1 MSDPRIPD
9 PASDDPESSAHEA
22 EHDAE
27 HDSESAASTASAA
40 SAARDPDT
48 AEREAADAELCAV
61 IVDRGPDSDAG
72 RRAFAQ
78 LYARHRLP
86 ALHFAL
92 RLTGDYTR
100 AEDAVAEAFA
110 KIWRAWGNGAG
121 PQESFKSYL
130 MTAVRSE
137 SFRLTAMTG
146 ATTTV
151 EPDVLAFLAAGTS
164 RDHASEVSERDQL
177 GRAFRTLPATWQTA
191 ITLIDIDG
199 TPTAAAAES
208 LGLSVNSFHSLLHR
222 AREGLRTAY
231 LQEHVEPAKP
241 SCKEYSSEL
250 ARYVRNQL
258 GIKRGKSVETHL
270 RHCRY
275 CRRQSVLLTK
285 INTKLGA
292 WLTPSVLAAA
302 LIESEQFPAVPE
314 VIAGGA
320 GGAQAPGGTE
330 TPAADA
336 AVAEAPV
343 AENSEAVFFSPESG
357 SGSAG
362 SHSGFALGLKIA
374 AGILIAT
381 VAIAAGVWALN
392 PNRGAPEAEGPTSSP
407 VQPETGLTDDDL
419 GDDVRSPAAPPEA
432 GSPDAAD
439 TEDEEPRNAAPVPAQ
454 PRIPA
459 PPAPGDPGGPN
470 AEPPAP
476 RDPGNPGPEDPGPG
490 DPGPG
495 DPGPGDP
502 GPGEPAPP
510 PAPPTD
516 PPQPPTPTQPPTQP
530 PPTQPPPSPTQ
541 PPPTT
546 EPPTSPPPTSPPPTS
561 PPPTSPPPTSPPRTS
576 PPPTTPTPTPTP
588 SDPGGRC
595 HDLGWGWHCH

>member
-9 PASDDPESSAHEA
+9 PASDDPESSARAA

-27 HDSESAASTASAA
+27 HDSESSASVTC
-40 SAARDPDT
+40 DPDT

-151 EPDVLAFLAAGTS
+151 EPDVLAFLAGGTS

-191 ITLIDIDG
+191 ITMIDIDG
-199 TPTAAAAES
+199 TPTAAAAEA

-241 SCKEYSSEL
+241 SCAEYSSEL

-314 VIAGGA
+314 IIAGGA
-320 GGAQAPGGTE
+320 GGTETPGGTE
-330 TPAADA
+330 SPAAEAPD
-336 AVAEAPV
+336 VEAPV
-343 AENSEAVFFSPESG
+343 AENSEAVFFSPDSG

-392 PNRGAPEAEGPTSSP
+392 PNRGTPEAEGPTSSP

-432 GSPDAAD
+432 GSPDAENPAGP
-439 TEDEEPRNAAPVPAQ
+439 EDEGPRNEAPVPAQ

-476 RDPGNPGPEDPGPG
+476 RDPGNPGPDNPGPG

-516 PPQPPTPTQPPTQP
+516 PPQPPSPTQPPTQP
-530 PPTQPPPSPTQ
+530 PPSPSD
-541 PPPTT
+541 PPTT

-561 PPPTSPPPTSPPRTS
+561 PPPTSPPPTSPP
-576 PPPTTPTPTPTP
+576 PTTPTPTPTP
-588 SDPGGRC
+588 TDPGGRC

>member
-9 PASDDPESSAHEA
+9 PASDDPESSARAA

-27 HDSESAASTASAA
+27 HDSESSASVTC
-40 SAARDPDT
+40 DPDT

-151 EPDVLAFLAAGTS
+151 EPDVLAFLAGGTS

-392 PNRGAPEAEGPTSSP
+392 PNRGTPEAEGPTSSP

-432 GSPDAAD
+432 GSPDAENPAGP
-439 TEDEEPRNAAPVPAQ
+439 EDEGPRNEAPVPAQ

-476 RDPGNPGPEDPGPG
+476 RDPGNPGPDNPGPG

-516 PPQPPTPTQPPTQP
+516 PPQPPSPTQPPTQP
-530 PPTQPPPSPTQ
+530 PPSPSD
-541 PPPTT
+541 PPTT

-561 PPPTSPPPTSPPRTS
+561 PPPTSPPPTSPPPTS

-588 SDPGGRC
+588 TDPGGRC

>member
-9 PASDDPESSAHEA
+9 PASDDPESSARAA

-27 HDSESAASTASAA
+27 HDSESSASVTC
-40 SAARDPDT
+40 DPDT

-151 EPDVLAFLAAGTS
+151 EPDVLAFLAGGTS

-191 ITLIDIDG
+191 ITMIDIDG
-199 TPTAAAAES
+199 TPTAAAAEA

-241 SCKEYSSEL
+241 SCAEYSSEL

-314 VIAGGA
+314 IIAGGA
-320 GGAQAPGGTE
+320 GGTETPGGTE
-330 TPAADA
+330 SPAAEAPD
-336 AVAEAPV
+336 VEAPV
-343 AENSEAVFFSPESG
+343 AENSEAVFFSPDSG

-392 PNRGAPEAEGPTSSP
+392 PNRGTPEAEGPTSSP

-432 GSPDAAD
+432 GSPDAENPAGP
-439 TEDEEPRNAAPVPAQ
+439 EDEGPRNEAPVPAQ

-476 RDPGNPGPEDPGPG
+476 RDPGNPGPDNPGPG

-516 PPQPPTPTQPPTQP
+516 PPQPPSPTQPPTQP
-530 PPTQPPPSPTQ
+530 PPSPSD
-541 PPPTT
+541 PPTT

-561 PPPTSPPPTSPPRTS
+561 PPPTSPPPTSPPPTS

-588 SDPGGRC
+588 TDPGGRC

>member
-9 PASDDPESSAHEA
+9 SASDDPESAARKA

-27 HDSESAASTASAA
+27 YDSESAASAA
-40 SAARDPDT
+40 EDPEA
-48 AEREAADAELCAV
+48 AEREAADAELCTV
-61 IVDRGPDSDAG
+61 IVDRGPDSEAG

-151 EPDVLAFLAAGTS
+151 EPDVLAFLAGGTS

-241 SCKEYSSEL
+241 SCAEYSSEL

-292 WLTPSVLAAA
+292 WLTPAVLAGA
-302 LIESEQFPAVPE
+302 LIESEQFPEALAGA
-314 VIAGGA
+314 AGGA
-320 GGAQAPGGTE
+320 TAPDASAAQ
-330 TPAADA
+330 
-336 AVAEAPV
+336 
-343 AENSEAVFFSPESG
+343 NSETVFFSPESAGGQGG
-357 SGSAG
+357 SSGTG
-362 SHSGFALGLKIA
+362 SGFALGLKIA
-374 AGILIAT
+374 AAVVIAT
-381 VAIAAGVWALN
+381 AAIAAGVWALN
-392 PNRGAPEAEGPTSSP
+392 PNRGTPEAEGPTSSP

-432 GSPDAAD
+432 GSPDA
-439 TEDEEPRNAAPVPAQ
+439 EDPAGPDDEGPRNAAPVPAQ
-454 PRIPA
+454 PRVPA
-459 PPAPGDPGGPN
+459 PPAPGEPGGPN

-476 RDPGNPGPEDPGPG
+476 RDPGPGNPGPG

-516 PPQPPTPTQPPTQP
+516 PPQPPSPTQPPTTPP
-530 PPTQPPPSPTQ
+530 PPTPSDPPTTSPPPTS

-546 EPPTSPPPTSPPPTS
+546 PPPTSPPPTS
-561 PPPTSPPPTSPPRTS
+561 PPPTS

-595 HDLGWGWHCH
+595 HDVGWGWHCH